1 MTTQKILLLVQI
13 LLIGTGLILAII
25 ARFYRVAGQPF
36 SSFNP
41 KYWKPVWKM
50 KDMFHSPGYE
60 LNLIGTLIF
69 VIGAVLTLLQ
79 YLILRW

>member
-1 MTTQKILLLVQI
+1 MPTQKILLLVQI

-25 ARFYRVAGQPF
+25 SRFYRAAGQPF

-50 KDMFHSPGYE
+50 KDMFRPPGYA

-69 VIGAVLTLLQ
+69 VAGAVLALLQ
-79 YLILRW
+79 YFILRW